1 MTLLFLWCYAS
12 LFTLDWK
19 KKKKKVL
26 EFLSDK
32 ELPEGRE

>member
-19 KKKKKVL
+19 KKKKVL